1 MQHHLSMSCPYHVI
15 YNMTGASIPSVRS
28 SVIAANPS
36 IAKPFVASQTLD
48 NRRWGMNTAV
58 CTGMFRKLWNSGKV
72 TMIDKRITC
81 VVWIPGQI
89 SKNAKVLKLNGALVF
104 FSEMPRLPV
113 LPFVEVQVID
123 SRIEVGQ
130 ANTSTGR
137 RRPIRLLLAFFVQ
150 IDCRVASRVD

>member
-1 MQHHLSMSCPYHVI
+1 
-15 YNMTGASIPSVRS
+15 
-28 SVIAANPS
+28 
-36 IAKPFVASQTLD
+36 
-48 NRRWGMNTAV
+48 
-58 CTGMFRKLWNSGKV
+58 
-72 TMIDKRITC
+72 MIDKRITC